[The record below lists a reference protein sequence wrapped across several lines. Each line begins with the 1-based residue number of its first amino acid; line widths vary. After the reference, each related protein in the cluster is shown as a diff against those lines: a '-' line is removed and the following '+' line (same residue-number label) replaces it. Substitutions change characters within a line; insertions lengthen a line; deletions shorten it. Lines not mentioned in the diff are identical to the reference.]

1 MKRLLLILILTLSFQ
16 SLSKADDIRDFQI
29 EGMSI
34 GDSLLDFFNEDEIK
48 SNLNYKSYNWISQK
62 KFIDFELYNSQKLKM
77 YEGVQI
83 TVKISDEKYLIHSIA
98 AGIFYDQTI
107 DVCYSDMKNIVNELK
122 DIFTNAKTEF
132 DKKLDHPTG
141 NGIALSSWF
150 DIDGGSIS
158 VMCSDWNKDTEK
170 NLGWT
175 DNLRVEVRTNE
186 FEEWL
191 SYN

>member
-191 SYN
+191 SSN